1 MQSSSSIFLQS
12 KMEGDLKMHV
22 TLNSCIAPELCMV
35 THNLETNSRE
45 LQDFDKV
52 TAVQLP

>member
-1 MQSSSSIFLQS
+1 MQSTSSIFLQS
-12 KMEGDLKMHV
+12 KMEGDLKMYV
-22 TLNSCIAPELCMV
+22 TLNSCITPELCIV
-35 THNLETNSRE
+35 IHNLETNRE